1 MLSPGLP
8 VAGLTMLGTRRDRL
22 LILLLLGAL
31 LSADLYFHLWPQMR
45 RRLAPAEPRCSC
57 PAEAAAGPKLP
68 TRPPESASA
77 NRSRQADRSKLRRL
91 FAHPLY
97 SAPEGPTEKLLNG
110 QETLRYYRRK
120 IARWNRCVVPGGET
134 QLRRLSRRARPE
146 PGNPLA
152 AAMPAGPRT
161 CVSA

>member
-1 MLSPGLP
+1 
-8 VAGLTMLGTRRDRL
+8 MLGTRRDRL

-45 RRLAPAEPRCSC
+45 RRLAPAETAEPRCSC
-57 PAEAAAGPKLP
+57 PAEAAAAAAGPKLR
-68 TRPPESASA
+68 TRPPASASA

-97 SAPEGPTEKLLNG
+97 SAPEGPAEKLLNG

-134 QLRRLSRRARPE
+134 RLRRLSRRATPE
-146 PGNPLA
+146 PENPLVA
-152 AAMPAGPRT
+152 AIPR
-161 CVSA
+161 ARA

>member
-1 MLSPGLP
+1 
-8 VAGLTMLGTRRDRL
+8 MLGTRRDRL

-45 RRLAPAEPRCSC
+45 RRLAPAETAEPRCSC
-57 PAEAAAGPKLP
+57 PAEAAAGPKLR
-68 TRPPESASA
+68 TRPPASASA
-77 NRSRQADRSKLRRL
+77 NQADRSKLRRL

-97 SAPEGPTEKLLNG
+97 SAPEGPAEKLLSG

-134 QLRRLSRRARPE
+134 RLRRLSRRARPE
-146 PGNPLA
+146 PENPLLT
-152 AAMPAGPRT
+152 AMPAGGPARA
-161 CVSA
+161 CA